1 MKFFGIDTRILGSL
15 DIIYYLIDY
24 LDKIERKYKLF
35 IPPKYRDK
43 FYFCVTMNHQ
53 PITINYEIDTL
64 CKNIT
69 TLVVNAND
77 IVNHEALSQFYHDS
91 YICDEVE
98 TIEECKDKLEETLE
112 EDIKQYNK
120 DYIHSYG
127 LLLDY
132 ISKDNLIYENNL
144 TGDIV
149 DSLGGDDDD
158 TDDDIV
164 DDPDSDSLD
173 NVSGHDDN
181 TYDNI
186 VDNTGV
192 HDSETTSDYED
203 SLGGDDFSMEY
214 TSDLNDNET
223 INTKTMISCLF
234 RTNKYIKISLF
245 LKKSEYDYKTG
256 SVRYD
261 NTNLKLINSY
271 FFDEFQKVNK
281 KFNLK
286 DCTPDNSEFINSWFD
301 SYINLKYNS
310 SNSESSQPYRDS
322 FNRINNE
329 MMNLL
334 VTNRNGY
341 YFNMDDIV
349 FMLKLN
355 FDINNF
361 ICNDELIDQ
370 LPFSKFSKTRFNKI
384 YKYNIKHTKLDKIF
398 KNLNHNLFC
407 DLCKSHIK
415 LTKCFYSSSD
425 AGDICKKCYELKINN
440 FSKRISYLKNTIRL
454 VGRQELFKKEL
465 LKTKTF
471 LSGYTIKSLSTLD
484 KNNLAINSFRNVV
497 KTHNP
502 IICRIC
508 FGELDLIPST
518 NQIQTKTPVYEIN
531 QGNTNISVGC
541 LCGHMF
547 HSECISHLTNV
558 ECPYCRTKTR
568 FTRLFI

>member
-1 MKFFGIDTRILGSL
+1 MKFFGIDTIILGSL

-24 LDKIERKYKLF
+24 LEKIEKKYKLF
-35 IPPKYRDK
+35 IPPEYRDK
-43 FYFCVTMNHQ
+43 FYLCVTMNHQ
-53 PITINYEIDTL
+53 PITINYETDPL

-69 TLVVNAND
+69 NLVVNVND
-77 IVNHEALSQFYHDS
+77 IVTPDALSQFYHDS

-98 TIEECKDKLEETLE
+98 TIEKCKDKLEEILE
-112 EDIKQYNK
+112 EDIKRFNK
-120 DYIHSYG
+120 DYTNSYG
-127 LLLDY
+127 ILLDY
-132 ISKDNLIYENNL
+132 ISKDTLIYDNDIYGNMVDDPDEHDDDNVSEYEYSLGGNDDD
-144 TGDIV
+144 TYGDIV
-149 DSLGGDDDD
+149 DDAGGCDEDHESNYKDSLGGDD
-158 TDDDIV
+158 
-164 DDPDSDSLD
+164 S
-173 NVSGHDDN
+173 
-181 TYDNI
+181 
-186 VDNTGV
+186 
-192 HDSETTSDYED
+192 
-203 SLGGDDFSMEY
+203 SMEY
-214 TSDLNDNET
+214 TSELNDNET
-223 INTKTMISCLF
+223 IHTKTMISCLF

-256 SVRYD
+256 SVSYD

-271 FFDEFQKVNK
+271 FFDEFQKVYK

-286 DCTPDNSEFINSWFD
+286 DCTPDNSGFINSWFD

-322 FNRINNE
+322 FNRIDNE
-329 MMNLL
+329 MINLL

-384 YKYNIKHTKLDKIF
+384 YKYNIKHTKLDKMF

-407 DLCKSHIK
+407 DLCKSHLK
-415 LTKCFYSSSD
+415 LTQYFYSSSD
-425 AGDICKKCYELKINN
+425 AGDICRKCYELKVNH
-440 FSKRISYLKNTIRL
+440 FSKRILYLKNKIRL
-454 VGRQELFKKEL
+454 VGRQVLFKNEL

-471 LSGYTIKSLSTLD
+471 LSDYSIKTLSIVD
-484 KNNLAINSFRNVV
+484 KNNITINSFRNVV
-497 KTHNP
+497 KTYTP
-502 IICRIC
+502 LICRIC
-508 FGELDLIPST
+508 FGDLELTPSS
-518 NQIQTKTPVYEIN
+518 NHIHNKTPLYEIN

-547 HSECISHLTNV
+547 HSECISQLTNV
-558 ECPYCRTKTR
+558 ECPYCRIKTR